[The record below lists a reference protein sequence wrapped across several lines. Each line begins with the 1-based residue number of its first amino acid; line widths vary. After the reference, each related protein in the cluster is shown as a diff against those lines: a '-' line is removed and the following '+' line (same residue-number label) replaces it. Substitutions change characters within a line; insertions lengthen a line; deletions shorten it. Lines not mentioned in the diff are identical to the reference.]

1 MINYTFAEL
10 EKARI
15 ENNPESQQILDDN
28 YKHFGKQDKLVLQ
41 ILLLGVP
48 LDVKV
53 ALVEYGIG
61 DLRRRIKTL
70 RDAGFKIQDKKQ
82 YKRFKIYYL

>member
-10 EKARI
+10 EKSRI

-70 RDAGFKIQDKKQ
+70 RDAGFKIQDKKR
-82 YKRFKIYYL
+82 YKRFKIYYI

>member
-1 MINYTFAEL
+1 MENNFEKL
-10 EKARI
+10 EQSRV
-15 ENNPESQQILDDN
+15 ENNPESQKILDEN
-28 YKHFGKQDKLVLQ
+28 FKHFGKQDKLVLQ

-53 ALVEYGIG
+53 ALVEYGVG

-82 YKRFKIYYL
+82 YKRFKIYFL